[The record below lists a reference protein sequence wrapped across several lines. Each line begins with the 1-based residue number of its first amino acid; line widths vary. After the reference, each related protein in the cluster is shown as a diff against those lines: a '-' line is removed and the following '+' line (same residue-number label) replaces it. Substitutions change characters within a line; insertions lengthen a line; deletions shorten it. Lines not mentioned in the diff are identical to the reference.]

1 MNSQSIFLMH
11 KKSSLHKHV
20 KLCYCMASYGTVFD
34 GTLSYPETQDDERL
48 SFRIF
53 FLKNFGK
60 LVIYAT
66 EMGSIEKYDTG
77 KVDLR

>member
-1 MNSQSIFLMH
+1 
-11 KKSSLHKHV
+11 
-20 KLCYCMASYGTVFD
+20 MASYGTVFD